1 MEAREVLKEL
11 VAFKTE
17 STPANDHT
25 ECAEYIAESLKK
37 IGFETEIID
46 GSDGEKP
53 KPNVLAQKNIG
64 AGDIVLY
71 AAHYDV
77 VPPGDGWD
85 SDPWILTERDGKLYG
100 RGSSD
105 DKGAIAAFISAMD
118 EFNPGIGVK
127 ALFTCD
133 EEIGGADGLGYVA
146 KNRKGWLAQSAMAWI
161 ADSSN
166 ELIGIG
172 SSGVLGGKIVVH
184 GKGGHA
190 GYPFRADNAV
200 HRLFDLMTELRKY
213 TAIHEQKKSTAA
225 SPPGS
230 PFPNIWGRFSI
241 TMLSAGVKTN
251 VIPDTAE
258 ACFDLRFLPEAK
270 RADAENEFRRFFLEC
285 LAKTDVKADM
295 NFLYGH
301 EGYLQPIT
309 PRIENFKER
318 ISAHFGDLEF
328 AAELGGNDGP
338 FLFNLGI
345 PTVAFGDID
354 RDAHFHI
361 PNEFMRLEIL
371 DKMTAAIR
379 EFYSKGIL
387 QTTA

>member
-1 MEAREVLKEL
+1 MKAREILKEL

-17 STPANDHT
+17 SAPATNYV
-25 ECAEYIAESLKK
+25 ECAEYIAESLRK

-46 GSDGEKP
+46 GGGGEKP
-53 KPNVLAQKNIG
+53 KPNVLAQKNVGIG
-64 AGDIVLY
+64 NTVLY

-105 DKGAIAAFISAMD
+105 DKGAIAAFLSAMD
-118 EFNPGIGVK
+118 EFSPKIGVK
-127 ALFTCD
+127 AIFTCD
-133 EEIGGADGLGYVA
+133 EEIGGVDGLGYVA
-146 KNRKGWLAQSAMAWI
+146 KNRSEWLAQSAMAWI

-172 SSGVLGGKIVVH
+172 SSGVLGGKIVVR
-184 GKGGHA
+184 GRGGHA

-200 HRLFDLMTELRKY
+200 HRLFELMTELRKY
-213 TAIHEQKKSTAA
+213 SNIHEQKKSSAA

-251 VIPDTAE
+251 VIPETAE
-258 ACFDLRFLPEAK
+258 ACFDLRFLPETK
-270 RADAENEFRRFFLEC
+270 RTDAESEFTRFFKEC
-285 LAKTDVKADM
+285 LVKTDVKADM
-295 NFLYGH
+295 NFTYGH
-301 EGYLQPIT
+301 EGYLQPVI
-309 PRIENFKER
+309 PRIEKFNDR
-318 ISAHFGDLEF
+318 ISSHFGELGF

-345 PTVAFGDID
+345 PTVAFGAID
-354 RDAHFHI
+354 RDANFHT
-361 PNEFMRLEIL
+361 PNEFMRLESL
-371 DKMTAAIR
+371 DKMTTAIG
-379 EFYSKGIL
+379 EVYSKGI
-387 QTTA
+387 